1 MTGQEQI
8 LTELKSNWPV
18 ILTEDLWTVILSLA
32 YPINIFQV
40 SKDFAFGLFDLDWDV
55 FSAHVD
61 GAVHRV
67 PVIGETGVKSTVCG
81 PGNDL
86 S

>member
-1 MTGQEQI
+1 V
-8 LTELKSNWPV
+8 SN
-18 ILTEDLWTVILSLA
+18 
-32 YPINIFQV
+32 
-40 SKDFAFGLFDLDWDV
+40 DFAFGLFDLDWDV

-81 PGNDL
+81 PGNYNHVCTMIL
-86 S
+86 ASSLLVLFQFFIFISQNHLQQITNL